1 MDKHLFIFDLDGTL
15 ALNQHR
21 QHLLETT
28 PRQWDAW
35 NKACV
40 GDSPNKPLITIM
52 RLLYGTGNPMFI
64 MTGRD
69 AAVRTETEKWLADH
83 GVPPVSMFMR
93 AVGDHTEDVK
103 LKMRWFDIVRQDF
116 PNWPVVVFEDRTR
129 MVNAWREVGAKC
141 WQVAKGD
148 F

>member
-40 GDSPNKPLITIM
+40 GDSPNKPLVTIM
-52 RLLYGTGNPMFI
+52 RLLQAQGEPIYI
-64 MTGRD
+64 LTGRD
-69 AAVRTETEKWLADH
+69 AAVRFETEQWMRRH
-83 GVPPVSMFMR
+83 GVPDVPMFMR
-93 AVGDHTEDVK
+93 SVGDHTEDVQ
-103 LKMRWFDIVRQDF
+103 LKMRWFEIIRQDF
-116 PNWPVVVFEDRTR
+116 PGWPVVVFDDRTR
-129 MVNAWREVGAKC
+129 TVNAWREAGAQC